1 MTRVDAEFGNAKGGL
16 ASVQDEDNPED
27 IAPAGKN
34 NLETWAIRLASIA
47 LVFGSWEYFGR
58 QVNPLFASYPSAI
71 FEAALRLIRNGEL
84 LEALKTSLTTLVI
97 SFALGTFV
105 GLTLGMLIGR
115 YRRLEAATDWIISAL
130 YSTPKVAILPLV
142 ILWLGLG
149 STSKIFL
156 VTMTVI
162 FPILINT
169 IAGVRNVPPHLI
181 DVGKAFAARES
192 DIFLKIILP
201 GSVPYMIAG
210 IRLSVGKAVIALVVA
225 EFFTAISGLGSLI
238 TKYGNMYDTAA
249 MFVPIFIL
257 MFMGVT
263 LQALAKGAERRIA
276 QWRYTDE

>member
-1 MTRVDAEFGNAKGGL
+1 MSRTDVSFSANSALG
-16 ASVQDEDNPED
+16 SVGEKEAED
-27 IAPAGKN
+27 IAPIGN
-34 NLETWAIRLASIA
+34 NKLETWLIRLASIA
-47 LVFGSWEYFGR
+47 FVFGSWEYFGR
-58 QVNPLFASYPSAI
+58 QVNPLFASYPTAI
-71 FEAALRLIRNGEL
+71 ATAAVRLVQNGEL
-84 LEALKTSLTTLVI
+84 IEALKQSLTTLVI
-97 SFALGTFV
+97 SFGLGTII
-105 GLTLGMLIGR
+105 GLVLGMLIGR

-130 YSTPKVAILPLV
+130 YSTPKVAILPLI

-169 IAGVRNVPPHLI
+169 IAGVKNVPAHLI
-181 DVGKAFAARES
+181 DVGAAFAAKEQH
-192 DIFLKIILP
+192 IFSKIILP
-201 GSVPYMIAG
+201 SAIPYMVAG
-210 IRLSVGKAVIALVVA
+210 VRLSVGKAVIALVVA

-263 LQALAKGAERRIA
+263 LQAGAKAAEKRIA